1 MNMSNINNFI
11 KVKNDIFEQQMYPQ
25 RKQRY
30 IVGEMKC
37 FDDTSLKRSEFFI
50 NLNCIIKS
58 DKYINKKDTYDILS

>member
-37 FDDTSLKRSEFFI
+37 FADTSLKRSEFFI
-50 NLNCIIKS
+50 NIKSIIKVFIIPEL
-58 DKYINKKDTYDILS
+58 YN

>member
-30 IVGEMKC
+30 IVGEM
-37 FDDTSLKRSEFFI
+37 SEANFLLQE
-50 NLNCIIKS
+50 N
-58 DKYINKKDTYDILS
+58 YIV

>member
-30 IVGEMKC
+30 IVGEM
-37 FDDTSLKRSEFFI
+37 SEANFLFI
-50 NLNCIIKS
+50 DKYSIKS
-58 DKYINKKDTYDILS
+58 YYLKI